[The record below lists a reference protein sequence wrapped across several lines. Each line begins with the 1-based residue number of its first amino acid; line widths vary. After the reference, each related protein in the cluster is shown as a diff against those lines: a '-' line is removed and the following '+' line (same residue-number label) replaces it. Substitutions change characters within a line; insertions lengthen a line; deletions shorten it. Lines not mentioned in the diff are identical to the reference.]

1 MKATENDASSNG
13 SEATSPT
20 CQARFV
26 EPLGPLEGA
35 GLLDHRRGQ
44 VDAGDVA
51 GVPGEVARQQAGA
64 AGHVEDRVARADARR
79 IPHEPDR
86 FLRGV
91 GRHPGEWDG
100 LAGELI
106 DDQPTLVLGGLGH
119 SYLRSS
125 CKISG
130 AQTTDGRSGFAAPII
145 ESRTPPRIAAYGSP
159 KGRSG
164 KAISMI
170 RSSRSALARRR
181 WESG

>member
-1 MKATENDASSNG
+1 MKATEKEASSNG

-26 EPLGPLEGA
+26 EPPGPLEGA

-51 GVPGEVARQQAGA
+51 SVLGEGARQQAGA
-64 AGHVEDRVARADARR
+64 AGHVEDRVAGPDARR

-86 FLRGV
+86 VLRGV

-106 DDQPTLVLGGLGH
+106 DDQPTLVLGGLRH
-119 SYLRSS
+119 SYLRSFV

-130 AQTTDGRSGFAAPII
+130 AQTTDGPSGSARPASWNSAP
-145 ESRTPPRIAAYGSP
+145 GSP
-159 KGRSG
+159 GPLIG
-164 KAISMI
+164 P
-170 RSSRSALARRR
+170 RSADQERPYP
-181 WESG
+181 